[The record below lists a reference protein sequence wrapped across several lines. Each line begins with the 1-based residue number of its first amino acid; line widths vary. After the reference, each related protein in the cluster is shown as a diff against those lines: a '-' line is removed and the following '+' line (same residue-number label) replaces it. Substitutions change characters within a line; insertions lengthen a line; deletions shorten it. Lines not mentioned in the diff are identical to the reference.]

1 MAENLFPHL
10 KWDQLWA
17 ATLETLYMTALSG
30 VATFV
35 LGIVLGLALF
45 LTARGG
51 LFHNRTVYSVIS
63 IVVNVFRSIPFIIL
77 IVLLIP
83 FTKTVVGTILGA
95 NAALPALIVGAAPF
109 YARLVEIA
117 LREVDKGVIEAT
129 RSMGARLSTL
139 VFRVLL
145 PESSPALVSG
155 ITVTLIALVS
165 YSAMAGVIGA
175 GGLGNLA
182 YLEGFQRN
190 HGDVTGTIIM
200 KKTLT
205 LIAAATLSALSF
217 ASWADTLT
225 VGASNTPHAE
235 ILEQAKPILAKQG
248 IDLEIK
254 PFQDYILP
262 NTALAGHDID
272 ANYFQHIPYLN
283 SVLKDHEGDKDYD
296 FVSAGAI
303 HIEPIGIYSKK
314 YKSLKDLPEGGKIIM
329 RDAVS
334 EEGRILSIFEK
345 EGVIKLKPGI
355 DKVTAR
361 ISDIVENPKKLQF
374 TPNVEASLLPQMY
387 NNDEGAAV
395 VINAN
400 YAIDAGLDPVH
411 DPIAVESGE
420 NNPYANIITVHRG
433 DEKKKDIV
441 ALVNV
446 LHSKEIQDWIRTKY
460 KGAVIPVNN

>member
-1 MAENLFPHL
+1 MAETLFPHL
-10 KWDQLWA
+10 KWEQLWA
-17 ATLETLYMTALSG
+17 ATLETLYMTTLSG

-51 LFHNRTVYSVIS
+51 LFHNRAVYSVIS

-83 FTKTVVGTILGA
+83 FTKTLVGTILGA

-190 HGDVTGTIIM
+190 HGDVTLVATVTILIIVFIIQFCGDV
-200 KKTLT
+200 LT
-205 LIAAATLSALSF
+205 
-217 ASWADTLT
+217 
-225 VGASNTPHAE
+225 
-235 ILEQAKPILAKQG
+235 
-248 IDLEIK
+248 
-254 PFQDYILP
+254 
-262 NTALAGHDID
+262 
-272 ANYFQHIPYLN
+272 
-283 SVLKDHEGDKDYD
+283 
-296 FVSAGAI
+296 
-303 HIEPIGIYSKK
+303 
-314 YKSLKDLPEGGKIIM
+314 
-329 RDAVS
+329 
-334 EEGRILSIFEK
+334 
-345 EGVIKLKPGI
+345 
-355 DKVTAR
+355 
-361 ISDIVENPKKLQF
+361 
-374 TPNVEASLLPQMY
+374 SLL
-387 NNDEGAAV
+387 DK
-395 VINAN
+395 
-400 YAIDAGLDPVH
+400 
-411 DPIAVESGE
+411 
-420 NNPYANIITVHRG
+420 R
-433 DEKKKDIV
+433 
-441 ALVNV
+441 
-446 LHSKEIQDWIRTKY
+446 
-460 KGAVIPVNN
+460 

>member
-1 MAENLFPHL
+1 MAEELFPHL

-17 ATLETLYMTALSG
+17 ATQETLYMTALSG

-35 LGIVLGLALF
+35 LGIGLGLALF

-51 LFHNRTVYSVIS
+51 LFQNRTVYSVMS

-155 ITVTLIALVS
+155 MTVTLIALVS

-190 HGDVTGTIIM
+190 HGDVTLVATVTI
-200 KKTLT
+200 
-205 LIAAATLSALSF
+205 LIIVF
-217 ASWADTLT
+217 
-225 VGASNTPHAE
+225 
-235 ILEQAKPILAKQG
+235 IIQ
-248 IDLEIK
+248 
-254 PFQDYILP
+254 FC
-262 NTALAGHDID
+262 
-272 ANYFQHIPYLN
+272 
-283 SVLKDHEGDKDYD
+283 GD
-296 FVSAGAI
+296 
-303 HIEPIGIYSKK
+303 
-314 YKSLKDLPEGGKIIM
+314 
-329 RDAVS
+329 
-334 EEGRILSIFEK
+334 
-345 EGVIKLKPGI
+345 VI
-355 DKVTAR
+355 T
-361 ISDIVENPKKLQF
+361 
-374 TPNVEASLLPQMY
+374 SLL
-387 NNDEGAAV
+387 DK
-395 VINAN
+395 
-400 YAIDAGLDPVH
+400 
-411 DPIAVESGE
+411 
-420 NNPYANIITVHRG
+420 R
-433 DEKKKDIV
+433 
-441 ALVNV
+441 
-446 LHSKEIQDWIRTKY
+446 
-460 KGAVIPVNN
+460 

>member
-1 MAENLFPHL
+1 MAETLFPHL
-10 KWDQLWA
+10 KWEQLWA

-51 LFHNRTVYSVIS
+51 LFHNRAVYSVIS

-83 FTKTVVGTILGA
+83 FTKTLVGTILGA

-139 VFRVLL
+139 MFRVLL

-190 HGDVTGTIIM
+190 HGDVTLVATVTILIIVFIIQFCGDV
-200 KKTLT
+200 LT
-205 LIAAATLSALSF
+205 
-217 ASWADTLT
+217 
-225 VGASNTPHAE
+225 
-235 ILEQAKPILAKQG
+235 
-248 IDLEIK
+248 
-254 PFQDYILP
+254 
-262 NTALAGHDID
+262 
-272 ANYFQHIPYLN
+272 
-283 SVLKDHEGDKDYD
+283 
-296 FVSAGAI
+296 
-303 HIEPIGIYSKK
+303 
-314 YKSLKDLPEGGKIIM
+314 
-329 RDAVS
+329 
-334 EEGRILSIFEK
+334 
-345 EGVIKLKPGI
+345 
-355 DKVTAR
+355 
-361 ISDIVENPKKLQF
+361 
-374 TPNVEASLLPQMY
+374 SLL
-387 NNDEGAAV
+387 DK
-395 VINAN
+395 
-400 YAIDAGLDPVH
+400 
-411 DPIAVESGE
+411 
-420 NNPYANIITVHRG
+420 R
-433 DEKKKDIV
+433 
-441 ALVNV
+441 
-446 LHSKEIQDWIRTKY
+446 
-460 KGAVIPVNN
+460 

>member
-17 ATLETLYMTALSG
+17 ATQETLYMTALSG
-30 VATFV
+30 AATFV

-51 LFHNRTVYSVIS
+51 LFQNSTVYSVIS

-83 FTKTVVGTILGA
+83 FTKTIVGTILGA

-190 HGDVTGTIIM
+190 HGDVTLVATVTI
-200 KKTLT
+200 
-205 LIAAATLSALSF
+205 LIIVF
-217 ASWADTLT
+217 IIQFC
-225 VGASNTPHAE
+225 G
-235 ILEQAKPILAKQG
+235 
-248 IDLEIK
+248 
-254 PFQDYILP
+254 
-262 NTALAGHDID
+262 D
-272 ANYFQHIPYLN
+272 AI
-283 SVLKDHEGDKDYD
+283 
-296 FVSAGAI
+296 
-303 HIEPIGIYSKK
+303 
-314 YKSLKDLPEGGKIIM
+314 
-329 RDAVS
+329 
-334 EEGRILSIFEK
+334 
-345 EGVIKLKPGI
+345 
-355 DKVTAR
+355 T
-361 ISDIVENPKKLQF
+361 
-374 TPNVEASLLPQMY
+374 SLL
-387 NNDEGAAV
+387 DK
-395 VINAN
+395 
-400 YAIDAGLDPVH
+400 
-411 DPIAVESGE
+411 
-420 NNPYANIITVHRG
+420 R
-433 DEKKKDIV
+433 
-441 ALVNV
+441 
-446 LHSKEIQDWIRTKY
+446 
-460 KGAVIPVNN
+460 

>member
-51 LFHNRTVYSVIS
+51 LFYNRTVYSVIS

-83 FTKTVVGTILGA
+83 FTKTIVGTILGA

-190 HGDVTGTIIM
+190 HGDVTLVATVTI
-200 KKTLT
+200 
-205 LIAAATLSALSF
+205 LIIVF
-217 ASWADTLT
+217 IIQFC
-225 VGASNTPHAE
+225 G
-235 ILEQAKPILAKQG
+235 
-248 IDLEIK
+248 
-254 PFQDYILP
+254 
-262 NTALAGHDID
+262 D
-272 ANYFQHIPYLN
+272 AI
-283 SVLKDHEGDKDYD
+283 
-296 FVSAGAI
+296 
-303 HIEPIGIYSKK
+303 
-314 YKSLKDLPEGGKIIM
+314 
-329 RDAVS
+329 
-334 EEGRILSIFEK
+334 
-345 EGVIKLKPGI
+345 
-355 DKVTAR
+355 T
-361 ISDIVENPKKLQF
+361 
-374 TPNVEASLLPQMY
+374 SLL
-387 NNDEGAAV
+387 DK
-395 VINAN
+395 
-400 YAIDAGLDPVH
+400 
-411 DPIAVESGE
+411 
-420 NNPYANIITVHRG
+420 R
-433 DEKKKDIV
+433 
-441 ALVNV
+441 
-446 LHSKEIQDWIRTKY
+446 
-460 KGAVIPVNN
+460 

>member
-10 KWDQLWA
+10 KWDQLWS
-17 ATLETLYMTALSG
+17 ATQETLYMTALSG

-51 LFHNRTVYSVIS
+51 LFQNRTVYSVIS

-83 FTKTVVGTILGA
+83 FTKTIVGTILGA

-190 HGDVTGTIIM
+190 HGDVTLVATVTILIIVFIIQFCGDI
-200 KKTLT
+200 LT
-205 LIAAATLSALSF
+205 
-217 ASWADTLT
+217 
-225 VGASNTPHAE
+225 
-235 ILEQAKPILAKQG
+235 
-248 IDLEIK
+248 
-254 PFQDYILP
+254 
-262 NTALAGHDID
+262 
-272 ANYFQHIPYLN
+272 
-283 SVLKDHEGDKDYD
+283 
-296 FVSAGAI
+296 
-303 HIEPIGIYSKK
+303 
-314 YKSLKDLPEGGKIIM
+314 
-329 RDAVS
+329 
-334 EEGRILSIFEK
+334 
-345 EGVIKLKPGI
+345 
-355 DKVTAR
+355 
-361 ISDIVENPKKLQF
+361 
-374 TPNVEASLLPQMY
+374 SLL
-387 NNDEGAAV
+387 DK
-395 VINAN
+395 
-400 YAIDAGLDPVH
+400 
-411 DPIAVESGE
+411 
-420 NNPYANIITVHRG
+420 R
-433 DEKKKDIV
+433 
-441 ALVNV
+441 
-446 LHSKEIQDWIRTKY
+446 
-460 KGAVIPVNN
+460 

>member
-1 MAENLFPHL
+1 MTETWFPHL

-17 ATLETLYMTALSG
+17 ATQETLYMTALSG

-35 LGIVLGLALF
+35 LGLVLGLALF

-51 LFHNRTVYSVIS
+51 LFHNRAVYSVMS
-63 IVVNVFRSIPFIIL
+63 IVVNVFRSVPFIIL

-190 HGDVTGTIIM
+190 HGDVTLVATVTI
-200 KKTLT
+200 
-205 LIAAATLSALSF
+205 LIIVF
-217 ASWADTLT
+217 
-225 VGASNTPHAE
+225 
-235 ILEQAKPILAKQG
+235 IIQ
-248 IDLEIK
+248 
-254 PFQDYILP
+254 FC
-262 NTALAGHDID
+262 
-272 ANYFQHIPYLN
+272 
-283 SVLKDHEGDKDYD
+283 GD
-296 FVSAGAI
+296 
-303 HIEPIGIYSKK
+303 
-314 YKSLKDLPEGGKIIM
+314 
-329 RDAVS
+329 
-334 EEGRILSIFEK
+334 
-345 EGVIKLKPGI
+345 VI
-355 DKVTAR
+355 T
-361 ISDIVENPKKLQF
+361 
-374 TPNVEASLLPQMY
+374 SLL
-387 NNDEGAAV
+387 DK
-395 VINAN
+395 
-400 YAIDAGLDPVH
+400 
-411 DPIAVESGE
+411 
-420 NNPYANIITVHRG
+420 R
-433 DEKKKDIV
+433 
-441 ALVNV
+441 
-446 LHSKEIQDWIRTKY
+446 
-460 KGAVIPVNN
+460 

>member
-51 LFHNRTVYSVIS
+51 LFYNRTVYSVIS

-190 HGDVTGTIIM
+190 HGDVTLVATVTI
-200 KKTLT
+200 
-205 LIAAATLSALSF
+205 LIIVF
-217 ASWADTLT
+217 
-225 VGASNTPHAE
+225 VIQFCG
-235 ILEQAKPILAKQG
+235 
-248 IDLEIK
+248 
-254 PFQDYILP
+254 
-262 NTALAGHDID
+262 DI
-272 ANYFQHIPYLN
+272 I
-283 SVLKDHEGDKDYD
+283 
-296 FVSAGAI
+296 
-303 HIEPIGIYSKK
+303 
-314 YKSLKDLPEGGKIIM
+314 
-329 RDAVS
+329 
-334 EEGRILSIFEK
+334 
-345 EGVIKLKPGI
+345 
-355 DKVTAR
+355 T
-361 ISDIVENPKKLQF
+361 
-374 TPNVEASLLPQMY
+374 SLL
-387 NNDEGAAV
+387 DK
-395 VINAN
+395 
-400 YAIDAGLDPVH
+400 
-411 DPIAVESGE
+411 
-420 NNPYANIITVHRG
+420 R
-433 DEKKKDIV
+433 
-441 ALVNV
+441 
-446 LHSKEIQDWIRTKY
+446 
-460 KGAVIPVNN
+460 

>member
-1 MAENLFPHL
+1 MAENHFPHL

-17 ATLETLYMTALSG
+17 ATQETLYMTALSG

-51 LFHNRTVYSVIS
+51 LFQNRTVYSVIS

-83 FTKTVVGTILGA
+83 FTKTIVGTILGA

-190 HGDVTGTIIM
+190 HGDVTLVATVTI
-200 KKTLT
+200 
-205 LIAAATLSALSF
+205 LIIVF
-217 ASWADTLT
+217 IIQFC
-225 VGASNTPHAE
+225 G
-235 ILEQAKPILAKQG
+235 
-248 IDLEIK
+248 
-254 PFQDYILP
+254 
-262 NTALAGHDID
+262 D
-272 ANYFQHIPYLN
+272 A
-283 SVLKDHEGDKDYD
+283 
-296 FVSAGAI
+296 
-303 HIEPIGIYSKK
+303 
-314 YKSLKDLPEGGKIIM
+314 M
-329 RDAVS
+329 
-334 EEGRILSIFEK
+334 
-345 EGVIKLKPGI
+345 
-355 DKVTAR
+355 T
-361 ISDIVENPKKLQF
+361 
-374 TPNVEASLLPQMY
+374 SLL
-387 NNDEGAAV
+387 DK
-395 VINAN
+395 
-400 YAIDAGLDPVH
+400 
-411 DPIAVESGE
+411 
-420 NNPYANIITVHRG
+420 R
-433 DEKKKDIV
+433 
-441 ALVNV
+441 
-446 LHSKEIQDWIRTKY
+446 
-460 KGAVIPVNN
+460 

>member
-51 LFHNRTVYSVIS
+51 LFQNRTVYSVIS

-83 FTKTVVGTILGA
+83 FTKTIVGTILGA

-190 HGDVTGTIIM
+190 HGDVTLVATVTI
-200 KKTLT
+200 
-205 LIAAATLSALSF
+205 LIIVF
-217 ASWADTLT
+217 
-225 VGASNTPHAE
+225 
-235 ILEQAKPILAKQG
+235 IIQ
-248 IDLEIK
+248 
-254 PFQDYILP
+254 FC
-262 NTALAGHDID
+262 
-272 ANYFQHIPYLN
+272 
-283 SVLKDHEGDKDYD
+283 GD
-296 FVSAGAI
+296 
-303 HIEPIGIYSKK
+303 
-314 YKSLKDLPEGGKIIM
+314 
-329 RDAVS
+329 
-334 EEGRILSIFEK
+334 
-345 EGVIKLKPGI
+345 VI
-355 DKVTAR
+355 T
-361 ISDIVENPKKLQF
+361 
-374 TPNVEASLLPQMY
+374 SLL
-387 NNDEGAAV
+387 DK
-395 VINAN
+395 
-400 YAIDAGLDPVH
+400 
-411 DPIAVESGE
+411 
-420 NNPYANIITVHRG
+420 R
-433 DEKKKDIV
+433 
-441 ALVNV
+441 
-446 LHSKEIQDWIRTKY
+446 
-460 KGAVIPVNN
+460 